1 MLKDSYSHYILGISA
16 DSCESSIC
24 LIKNQR
30 VIASFQERLFS
41 RKKSDKNFPEISLKN
56 ILLQEKISLNDVE
69 FIVYFDKPFKKIN
82 TILRSILFNNIKG
95 FSDFISY
102 DFWQI
107 KQQFFRRR
115 NLQKKLFKIQQ
126 ELFLNKRQKISQKK
140 FYSEISRKILFTQEN
155 FASCGG
161 CFYSSTF
168 RESAIL
174 VFNDSPFQSPIL
186 SAYGKKNKI
195 DFLNEIKFPHSLL
208 LFKKAV
214 INFFDQKISKNLLSN
229 NIQENIVLEIY
240 DLLKRLIEIKRDGS
254 FHINLIYFRVSR
266 GNLIAKKEFT
276 KLFQSIIE
284 NIYDKK
290 SFFIQ
295 LNIAL
300 EKLILE
306 IVELLLKNIKKA
318 TDSKNLLV
326 NESEIITLN
335 LVDKIRQM
343 QIFEK
348 VAIVQFGNGN
358 LEALGSALL
367 TYHQYL
373 RQGRQIADKKLSLIA
388 SPTDFSSTNIKD
400 ILSVLQVK
408 YLEFS
413 EESQI
418 INLVSQSLNQGL
430 IIGWQRGYVEL
441 SNVTLNS
448 PLTIFGGKYS
458 ENNFLKFK
466 NFYEKNYLKNQLI
479 GIIFLRDN
487 SLDYFVGNSA
497 KIFNDFKALKLNKD
511 YFNFV
516 RKSKFANKKINEK
529 NDNFTQNSFQKKSLP
544 NLHFLQSINAN
555 EDRILYQMI
564 SNFYA
569 LDAVEFIFSLPLSLK
584 NDILAFDVIDA
595 NRCFK
600 KSEIDILLIKN
611 FAMFKEDQ
619 NID

>member
-1 MLKDSYSHYILGISA
+1 MLKDSYSHYIIGISA

-30 VIASFQERLFS
+30 IIATSQERFFT

-56 ILLQEKISLNDVE
+56 ILLQEKISLDDVE

-115 NLQKKLFKIQQ
+115 NLQKKLLKIQQ
-126 ELFLNKRQKISQKK
+126 EILLNKHQKISQKK
-140 FYSEISRKILFTQEN
+140 FYNQISRKILFTQEN
-155 FASCGG
+155 FANCGG

-174 VFNDSPFQSPIL
+174 VFNDSPFQSPI
-186 SAYGKKNKI
+186 SIAYGNKNKI
-195 DFLNEIKFPHSLL
+195 DFLKEINFPHSLS

-214 INFFDQKISKNLLSN
+214 INFFDQKISKNLLSKN
-229 NIQENIVLEIY
+229 TQENIVLEIY
-240 DLLKRLIEIKRDGS
+240 DLLKKLIEIKKDGS
-254 FHINLIYFRVSR
+254 FHINLIYFRVSK
-266 GNLIAKKEFT
+266 GNLIANVEFT
-276 KLFQSIIE
+276 QLFQSIIE

-306 IVELLLKNIKKA
+306 IVELLLKNIKKT

-335 LVDKIRQM
+335 LVDKIRQL

-348 VAIVQFGNGN
+348 IAIVQFGNGN

-373 RQGRQIADKKLSLIA
+373 RQGRQIADKKLSLIS
-388 SPTDFSSTNIKD
+388 SPANFSPANIKD

-418 INLVSQSLNQGL
+418 VNLVSQSLNQDL
-430 IIGWQRGYVEL
+430 MIGWQRGYVEL
-441 SNVTLNS
+441 SNVTLSS

-458 ENNFLKFK
+458 ENNFLKIK
-466 NFYEKNYLKNQLI
+466 NFYEKNYPKNQLI
-479 GIIFLRDN
+479 GVIFLRDN
-487 SLDYFVGNSA
+487 SLDYFVGNSV
-497 KIFNDFKALKLNKD
+497 KILNDFKALKLNKD
-511 YFNFV
+511 YFNFA
-516 RKSKFANKKINEK
+516 RKSKSGNKNISKK
-529 NDNFTQNSFQKKSLP
+529 NDNFMQNLFEEKSLP

-555 EDRILYQMI
+555 EDGILYQI
-564 SNFYA
+564 IKKFCN
-569 LDAVEFIFSLPLSLK
+569 LTAVEFIFTLPLSLK